1 MSIESKLGL
10 WFLNFINK
18 DQPKKAIKFNTIT
31 DIDKQKYERLLRLR
45 EIAQKEH
52 NHAKFYQANRL
63 LNEITNRLNSRFHHQ
78 NRFNFN

>member
-1 MSIESKLGL
+1 MNIFYKERKEV
-10 WFLNFINK
+10 K
-18 DQPKKAIKFNTIT
+18 HNTI
-31 DIDKQKYERLLRLR
+31 IDLDKLKYERILRLR

-63 LNEITNRLNSRFHHQ
+63 LAEITNRLNSRFHNQ

>member
-1 MSIESKLGL
+1 MATLETQL
-10 WFLNFINK
+10 LNFLFK
-18 DQPKKAIKFNTIT
+18 PKQKEVKSNTI
-31 DIDKQKYERLLRLR
+31 IDLDKLKYERILRLR

-63 LNEITNRLNSRFHHQ
+63 LSEITQRLNNRFHNQ

>member
-1 MSIESKLGL
+1 MKTLETQLLK
-10 WFLNFINK
+10 FLFK
-18 DQPKKAIKFNTIT
+18 PKPKEVKSNTI
-31 DIDKQKYERLLRLR
+31 IDLDKLKYERILRLR

-63 LNEITNRLNSRFHHQ
+63 LSEITQRLNNRFTNQ

>member
-1 MSIESKLGL
+1 MKIFYNE
-10 WFLNFINK
+10 
-18 DQPKKAIKFNTIT
+18 KKQVKYNTI
-31 DIDKQKYERLLRLR
+31 IDLDKLKYERILRLR

-63 LNEITNRLNSRFHHQ
+63 LAEITNRLNSRFHNQ

>member
-18 DQPKKAIKFNTIT
+18 DQPKQVKFNTIT

-63 LNEITNRLNSRFHHQ
+63 LSEITHRLNNRFHNCNQ
-78 NRFNFN
+78 FNFN

>member
-1 MSIESKLGL
+1 MRIFYKERKEV
-10 WFLNFINK
+10 K
-18 DQPKKAIKFNTIT
+18 HNTI
-31 DIDKQKYERLLRLR
+31 IDLDKLKYERILRLR

-63 LNEITNRLNSRFHHQ
+63 LAEITHRLNSRFHNQ

>member
-1 MSIESKLGL
+1 MKRLETQL
-10 WFLNFINK
+10 LNFLFK
-18 DQPKKAIKFNTIT
+18 PKQKEVKSNTIV
-31 DIDKQKYERLLRLR
+31 DLDKLKYERILRLR

-63 LNEITNRLNSRFHHQ
+63 LTEITQRLNNRFHNC

>member
-1 MSIESKLGL
+1 MTTLETQL
-10 WFLNFINK
+10 LNFLFK
-18 DQPKKAIKFNTIT
+18 PKPKEVKSNTI
-31 DIDKQKYERLLRLR
+31 IDLDKLKYERILRLR

-63 LNEITNRLNSRFHHQ
+63 LSEITQRLNNRFTNQ

>member
-1 MSIESKLGL
+1 MTTLETQL
-10 WFLNFINK
+10 LNFLFK
-18 DQPKKAIKFNTIT
+18 PKQKEVKSNTI
-31 DIDKQKYERLLRLR
+31 IDLDKLKYERILRLR

-63 LNEITNRLNSRFHHQ
+63 LSEITQRLNNRFHNQ

>member
-1 MSIESKLGL
+1 MKILETQL
-10 WFLNFINK
+10 LNFLFK
-18 DQPKKAIKFNTIT
+18 PKQKEVKSNTI
-31 DIDKQKYERLLRLR
+31 IDLDKLKYERILRLR

-63 LNEITNRLNSRFHHQ
+63 LTEITQRLNNRFHNQ

>member
-1 MSIESKLGL
+1 MKTLETQL
-10 WFLNFINK
+10 LNFLFK
-18 DQPKKAIKFNTIT
+18 PKPKEVKSNTI
-31 DIDKQKYERLLRLR
+31 IDLDKLKYERILRLR

-63 LNEITNRLNSRFHHQ
+63 LSEITQRLNNRFHNQ

>member
-1 MSIESKLGL
+1 MKTLETQL
-10 WFLNFINK
+10 LNFLFK
-18 DQPKKAIKFNTIT
+18 PKQKEVKSNTI
-31 DIDKQKYERLLRLR
+31 IDLDKLKYERILRLR

-63 LNEITNRLNSRFHHQ
+63 LTEITQRLNNRFHNC